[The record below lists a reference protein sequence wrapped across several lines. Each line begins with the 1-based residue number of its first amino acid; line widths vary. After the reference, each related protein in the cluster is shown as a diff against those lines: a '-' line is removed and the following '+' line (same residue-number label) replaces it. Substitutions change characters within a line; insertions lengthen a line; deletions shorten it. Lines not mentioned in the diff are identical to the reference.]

1 MKKMFKFLLESH
13 IAAEGGFVQL
23 PKRASCSIPYFSP
36 ATLLNW
42 RSNSRI
48 SSVVFIG
55 QFSFHRLLSAK
66 LQNFI
71 ENNNALR
78 AIVFI
83 SSMSKSDVGYFPAC
97 YSIII
102 FFLFFYATENTIGNI
117 YTRCIPV
124 KDLYKDNTESCKW
137 LIQ

>member
-1 MKKMFKFLLESH
+1 MKKMFKFLLDSH
-13 IAAEGGFVQL
+13 IGAEGGFVQL
-23 PKRASCSIPYFSP
+23 HTDVNIAIFSLFAPCGGAERASCSIPYFSP

-102 FFLFFYATENTIGNI
+102 FFLFFTQRRIRLVI
-117 YTRCIPV
+117 YTLV
-124 KDLYKDNTESCKW
+124 VFL
-137 LIQ
+137 

>member
-1 MKKMFKFLLESH
+1 M
-13 IAAEGGFVQL
+13 V
-23 PKRASCSIPYFSP
+23 
-36 ATLLNW
+36 T
-42 RSNSRI
+42 
-48 SSVVFIG
+48 
-55 QFSFHRLLSAK
+55 LLSAK